1 MAHWQTPQSGPR
13 KIYGLNPTGQARK
26 QAKFIGRSGEVAA
39 MADEVNPDELE
50 IADELIA
57 ERRSEK
63 PGETPE
69 DMTAWQR
76 PITAIIDVI
85 NYRAGQII
93 ALMMVPL
100 IVVVV
105 FEVFARNSFII
116 LSNAGFEEFARSLGL
131 GPTLWVY
138 DMSRMIA
145 GVMFMAAAGYGLMR
159 GVHIR
164 ADFLYRN
171 WSDKTQATVDAA
183 LYLLFF
189 IPSMIL
195 FTVVASKF
203 WWLAYSTGETLQID
217 SAWGPLLWP
226 ARTAMP
232 IGGVLLLL
240 QGLPEIFRAFHKM
253 GKEREKLFVRF
264 LPVYVIV
271 LAWLMLAVFVPDVVP
286 GGAWFSDIM
295 SARPSLSKP
304 IIGLIMLGAMLFVIF
319 IGFPI
324 SFTLIFLGFV
334 FGIWGL
340 NFKLTTLLM
349 TLNTNSTMLNDQLMA
364 VPLFVLMGI
373 VMESAGLM
381 ERLFASI
388 QMIMSRVRG
397 ALFIAV
403 LIVSTI
409 FAAATGIV
417 GASVTLLGIMAGAT
431 MSRSGY
437 NVQLAAGTI
446 TAGGTLGILI
456 PPSIMLIVM
465 GPVLEVSTLDLFRG
479 AFIPGAILAT
489 LYLVYTLGRCW
500 INPSLGPILGPEDQ
514 PDTSKY
520 YGAEVA
526 LICMGVL
533 TVCRVFGLGI
543 GGAFGSIMPFGGLFV
558 LIIVLAFAYAAF
570 KNLSVLRIA
579 VPIAVLFHLYML
591 FANSGEGLSATSA
604 IMAAFMLLLGF
615 LASPIYKANASED
628 FFFSELWTEFFAG
641 LMPPTILISFAL
653 GSILLGFATPAEAAA
668 MGAFGSIILAIAY
681 RKFTFPSFFDS
692 LVKALEITVL
702 IMFLVAASNFFGAQ
716 FSSLGTPRMMTEILL
731 GLDMSPYMILLLVM
745 ALIFL
750 LGWPLEW
757 VPIVL
762 IVVPIL
768 LPTVAAL
775 DIHGLSRYDLMVW
788 FGILVAVNLQ
798 TAWLSPPVALSAYFL
813 KGVVPNWDL
822 KDIYL
827 GMMQFMLVQLT
838 GLILLLIFP
847 QLVLWLPKY
856 MGG

>member
-1 MAHWQTPQSGPR
+1 MA
-13 KIYGLNPTGQARK
+13 
-26 QAKFIGRSGEVAA
+26 
-39 MADEVNPDELE
+39 ADEVNPDELE

-57 ERRSEK
+57 ERRAEA

-76 PITAIIDVI
+76 PITAVIDVI
-85 NYRAGQII
+85 NYRAGQIF

-100 IVVVV
+100 IAVVV
-105 FEVFARNSFII
+105 FEVFMRNSFSI
-116 LSNAGFEEFARSLGL
+116 LQNAGFEDLARTLGL

-138 DMSRMIA
+138 DTSRMIA
-145 GVMFMAAAGYGLMR
+145 GMLFMGAAGYGLMR

-171 WSDKTQATVDAA
+171 WSAKTQATVDAT
-183 LYLLFF
+183 LYLMFF
-189 IPSMIL
+189 IPSMIF
-195 FTVVASKF
+195 FTIVASQF
-203 WWLAYSTGETLQID
+203 WWLAFSKGETMQID

-226 ARTAMP
+226 ARIAMP
-232 IGGVLLLL
+232 IGGFLLLL
-240 QGLPEIFRAFHKM
+240 QGIPEIFRAFHKM
-253 GKEREKLFVRF
+253 GKARERIFVRA
-264 LPVYVIV
+264 LPVYLIA
-271 LAWLMLAVFVPDVVP
+271 LIWLVMAAFLPDYVP
-286 GGAWFSDIM
+286 GGEWFTDLM
-295 SARPSLSKP
+295 KARPGLSKP
-304 IIGLIMLGAMLFVIF
+304 TIGLIMLGAMLFVIF

-334 FGIWGL
+334 FGIWGA

-373 VMESAGLM
+373 VMEAAGLM

-388 QMIMSRVRG
+388 QMIMARVRG

-479 AFIPGAILAT
+479 AFIPGALLAT
-489 LYLVYTLGRCW
+489 LYLLYTLGRCW
-500 INPSLGPILGPEDQ
+500 LNPELGPVLSEEDQ

-526 LICMGVL
+526 LICLGIL
-533 TVCRVFGLGI
+533 TICRVFGLSLNGVFGGI
-543 GGAFGSIMPFGGLFV
+543 VPFGGL
-558 LIIVLAFAYAAF
+558 IVLALTLLVALRAYR
-570 KNLSVLRIA
+570 NLTVLRI
-579 VPIAVLFHLYML
+579 VLPLAVLFHVYM
-591 FANSGEGLSATSA
+591 AVASGLSAWS
-604 IMAAFMLLLGF
+604 IILAAFTVLLAVLGR
-615 LASPIYKANASED
+615 PIYGKDAEGN
-628 FFFSELWTEFFAG
+628 FYFSQLWDEFFAG

-653 GSILLGFATPAEAAA
+653 GSILLGLATPAEAAA
-668 MGAFGSIILAIAY
+668 MGAFGAILLSIGY
-681 RKFTFPSFFDS
+681 RKFTIPSFFDS

-716 FSSLGTPRMMTEILL
+716 FSALGTPKMMTEILL
-731 GLDMSPYMILLLVM
+731 GLDMSPYLILILVM

-768 LPTVAAL
+768 LPTVEKL
-775 DIHGLSRYDLMVW
+775 DIYGLDRYDLMVW

-827 GMMQFMLVQLT
+827 GMMQFMLVQLF
-838 GLILLLIFP
+838 GLILLFIFP
-847 QLVLWLPKY
+847 QLVLWLPAV
-856 MGG
+856 MSGN

>member
-1 MAHWQTPQSGPR
+1 
-13 KIYGLNPTGQARK
+13 
-26 QAKFIGRSGEVAA
+26 
-39 MADEVNPDELE
+39 MADEVNPDDLE

-76 PITAIIDVI
+76 PITAVIDVL

-93 ALMMVPL
+93 ALFMVPL
-100 IVVVV
+100 IAVVV

-138 DMSRMIA
+138 DVSRMVA

-171 WSDKTQATVDAA
+171 WSDKTQATVDAS

-189 IPSMIL
+189 IPSMIM
-195 FTVVASKF
+195 FTVVTAQF
-203 WWLAYSTGETLQID
+203 WWLAFSTGETMQID

-232 IGGVLLLL
+232 IGGALLLL

-253 GKEREKLFVRF
+253 GKEREKLFVRA
-264 LPVYVIV
+264 LPIYVIAV
-271 LAWLMLAVFVPDVVP
+271 TWLMLAIFTPDIVP
-286 GGAWFSDIM
+286 GGAWFSEVM
-295 SARPSLSKP
+295 SARPQMSKP
-304 IIGLIMLGAMLFVIF
+304 TIGLIMLGAMLFVIF

-397 ALFIAV
+397 SLFIAV
-403 LIVSTI
+403 LIVSTV

-479 AFIPGAILAT
+479 AFVPGAILAT

-526 LICMGVL
+526 LICLGVL
-533 TVCRVFGLGI
+533 TICRVFGLGLS
-543 GGAFGSIMPFGGLFV
+543 GTFGVVPFGGLFV
-558 LIIVLAFAYAAF
+558 LIIVGAIAYAAY
-570 KNLSVLRIA
+570 KNLSILRIMLPVA
-579 VPIAVLFHLYML
+579 ILFHIYMV
-591 FANSGEGLSATSA
+591 FANSADGLSVMS
-604 IMAAFMLLLGF
+604 IVFAAFMMLLGV
-615 LASPIYKANASED
+615 LALPIYKPNAEQD
-628 FFFSELWTEFFAG
+628 FYFSPLWDEFFAG

-668 MGAFGSIILAIAY
+668 MGAFGAIVLSVAY

-731 GLDMSPYMILLLVM
+731 GLDMAPFVILLLVM

-775 DIHGLSRYDLMVW
+775 DIHGLDRYDLMVW

-847 QLVLWLPKY
+847 QLVLWLPRY
-856 MGG
+856 LGG

>member
-1 MAHWQTPQSGPR
+1 
-13 KIYGLNPTGQARK
+13 
-26 QAKFIGRSGEVAA
+26 
-39 MADEVNPDELE
+39 MADEPNPEDLE

-57 ERRSEK
+57 ERRSEA

-76 PITAIIDVI
+76 PITAVIDVI
-85 NYRAGQII
+85 NHRAGQII
-93 ALMMVPL
+93 ALLMIPL
-100 IVVVV
+100 IFVVVY
-105 FEVFARNSFII
+105 EVISRNSFSI
-116 LSNAGFEEFARSLGL
+116 LQNAGFEDFARSLGL

-138 DMSRMIA
+138 DTSRMIA

-171 WSDKTQATVDAA
+171 WSPKTQATVDAT
-183 LYLLFF
+183 LYLVFFMPSMLFF
-189 IPSMIL
+189 TI
-195 FTVVASKF
+195 VASQF
-203 WWLAYSTGETLQID
+203 WWLSYSTGETMAID

-232 IGGVLLLL
+232 VGGFLLML
-240 QGLPEIFRAFHKM
+240 QGIPEIFRAFHKM
-253 GKEREKLFVRF
+253 GKERERYFVRA
-264 LPVYVIV
+264 LPVYVIA
-271 LAWLMLAVFVPDVVP
+271 LAWLILLIFVPDLVP
-286 GGAWFSDIM
+286 GGQWFSELM
-295 SARPSLSKP
+295 RARPSLDKP
-304 IIGLIMLGAMLFVIF
+304 TIGLIMLFAMLFVIF

-324 SFTLIFLGFV
+324 SFTLIFLAFV
-334 FGIWGL
+334 FGIWGS

-373 VMESAGLM
+373 VMEAAGLM
-381 ERLFASI
+381 ERLFSSI
-388 QMIMSRVRG
+388 QMIMARVRG

-479 AFIPGAILAT
+479 AFVPGALLAS
-489 LYLVYTLGRCW
+489 LYLIYTLGRCW
-500 INPSLGPILGPEDQ
+500 INPKLGPILSEEDQ
-514 PDTSKY
+514 PDTSRF

-526 LICMGVL
+526 LICLGVL
-533 TVCRVFGLGI
+533 TVCRVFGLGLAGVF
-543 GGAFGSIMPFGGLFV
+543 GGLMPFGGL
-558 LIIVLAFAYAAF
+558 IVLALTVVVAYAAYR
-570 KNLSVLRIA
+570 KLAVLRI
-579 VPIAVLFHLYML
+579 VLPIAVVFHLYMI
-591 FANSGEGLSATSA
+591 FANIGAEGGLPLWQ
-604 IMAAFMLLLGF
+604 IIFGAFTVLLAVLGR
-615 LASPIYKANASED
+615 PIYSKEAD
-628 FFFSELWTEFFAG
+628 DGFYFSSLWDEFFAG

-653 GSILLGFATPAEAAA
+653 GSILLGLATPAEAAA
-668 MGAFGSIILAIAY
+668 MGAFGAIVLSVAY
-681 RKFTFPSFFDS
+681 RKFTMPSFFDS
-692 LVKALEITVL
+692 IIKALEITVL

-716 FSSLGTPRMMTEILL
+716 FSALGTPKMLTELLL
-731 GLDMSPYMILLLVM
+731 GLDMSPYLILLLVM

-768 LPTVAAL
+768 LPTVEAL
-775 DIHGLSRYDLMVW
+775 SLHGLDRYDMMVW

-813 KGVVPNWDL
+813 KGVVPDWDL

-827 GMMQFMLVQLT
+827 GMMQFMLVQLV
-838 GLILLLIFP
+838 GLILILIFP
-847 QLVLWLPKY
+847 QLVLWLPAV
-856 MGG
+856 MSGN

>member
-1 MAHWQTPQSGPR
+1 
-13 KIYGLNPTGQARK
+13 
-26 QAKFIGRSGEVAA
+26 
-39 MADEVNPDELE
+39 MADEPNPEDLE

-57 ERRSEK
+57 ERRAEA

-76 PITAIIDVI
+76 PITAAIDII
-85 NYRAGQII
+85 NYRAGQVI
-93 ALMMVPL
+93 ALLMVPL
-100 IVVVV
+100 IIVVVY
-105 FEVFARNSFII
+105 EVFSRNSFAI
-116 LSNAGFEEFARSLGL
+116 LQNAGFEDLARSLKL

-138 DMSRMIA
+138 DTSRMIA
-145 GVMFMAAAGYGLMR
+145 GVLFMAAAGYGLMR

-164 ADFLYRN
+164 ADFLYRF
-171 WSDKTQATVDAA
+171 WSDKTQATVDAT
-183 LYLLFF
+183 LYMLFF
-189 IPSMIL
+189 IPSMVF
-195 FTVVASKF
+195 FTIVSSEF
-203 WWLAYSTGETLQID
+203 WWLAFSRGETMQID

-226 ARTAMP
+226 ARLAMP
-232 IGGVLLLL
+232 VGGFLLML
-240 QGLPEIFRAFHKM
+240 QGIPEIFRAFHKM
-253 GKEREKLFVRF
+253 GKERERWFVRS
-264 LPVYVIV
+264 LPIYLIG
-271 LAWLMLAVFVPDVVP
+271 LAWLVLAIFTPGIVP
-286 GGAWFSDIM
+286 GGEWFTGIM
-295 SARPSLSKP
+295 KASPGLSKP
-304 IIGLIMLGAMLFVIF
+304 TIGLIMLGAMLFVIF

-324 SFTLIFLGFV
+324 AFTLIFLAFV
-334 FGIWGL
+334 FGIWGA

-373 VMESAGLM
+373 VMEAAGLM

-437 NVQLAAGTI
+437 DVKLAAGTI

-479 AFIPGAILAT
+479 AFIPGALLAS
-489 LYLVYTLGRCW
+489 LYLLYTLGRCW
-500 INPSLGPILGPEDQ
+500 LNPSLGPILAEEDQ
-514 PDTSKY
+514 PETSRF

-526 LICMGVL
+526 LICLGVL
-533 TVCRVFGLGI
+533 TLCRIFGLGM
-543 GGAFGSIMPFGGLFV
+543 GGTFGGLVPFGGLFV
-558 LIIVLAFAYAAF
+558 MLIAMAVAYAAYRSL
-570 KNLSVLRIA
+570 KILRVV
-579 VPIAVLFHLYML
+579 VPIAVLFHLYMIV
-591 FANSGEGLSATSA
+591 ANFGAGGIPIWS
-604 IMAAFMLLLGF
+604 IVFAAFMILLAVLGR
-615 LASPIYKANASED
+615 PIYGPDADEG
-628 FFFSELWTEFFAG
+628 FYFSDLWDEFFAG

-668 MGAFGSIILAIAY
+668 MGAFGAILLSIGY
-681 RKFTFPSFFDS
+681 RKFTIPSFFDS

-702 IMFLVAASNFFGAQ
+702 IMFLVAASNFFGAE
-716 FSSLGTPRMMTEILL
+716 FSALGTPKMMTELLL
-731 GLDMSPYMILLLVM
+731 GLDMSPYLVLLLVM

-768 LPTVAAL
+768 LPTVEAL
-775 DIHGLSRYDLMVW
+775 SVHGLDRYDLMVW

-813 KGVVPNWDL
+813 KGVVPDWDL

-827 GMMQFMLVQLT
+827 GMMQFMLVQLI
-838 GLILLLIFP
+838 GLTLLFIFP
-847 QLVLWLPKY
+847 QLVLWLPRV

>member
-1 MAHWQTPQSGPR
+1 MAEEP
-13 KIYGLNPTGQARK
+13 NPG
-26 QAKFIGRSGEVAA
+26 
-39 MADEVNPDELE
+39 DLE

-57 ERRSEK
+57 ERRAEA
-63 PGETPE
+63 PGETPD
-69 DMTAWQR
+69 DMTSWQR
-76 PITAIIDVI
+76 PITAAIDVL
-85 NYRAGQII
+85 NYRVGQII
-93 ALMMVPL
+93 ALLLVPL
-100 IVVVV
+100 IAVVV
-105 FEVFARNSFII
+105 FEVLSRNSFSI
-116 LSNAGFEEFARSLGL
+116 LQNAGFEDLARSLNL

-138 DMSRMIA
+138 DTSRMIA
-145 GVMFMAAAGYGLMR
+145 GVLFMAAAGYGLMR

-164 ADFLYRN
+164 ADFLYRH
-171 WSDKTQATVDAA
+171 WSVKTQATVDAT

-189 IPSMIL
+189 IPSMVF
-195 FTVVASKF
+195 FTVVAAEF
-203 WWLAYSTGETLQID
+203 WWLAFSTGETRQVD

-226 ARTAMP
+226 ARLAMP
-232 IGGVLLLL
+232 VGAFLLTI
-240 QGLPEIFRAFHKM
+240 QGIPEIFRAFHKM
-253 GKEREKLFVRF
+253 GKKRERWFVRV
-264 LPVYVIV
+264 LPIYLIALIWLV
-271 LAWLMLAVFVPDVVP
+271 LAIFAPDYVP
-286 GGAWFSDIM
+286 GGAWFTDLM
-295 SARPSLSKP
+295 SARPNLDKP
-304 IIGLIMLGAMLFVIF
+304 TIGLIMLAAMLFVIF

-324 SFTLIFLGFV
+324 AFTLIFLAFV
-334 FGIWGL
+334 FGIWGA

-349 TLNTNSTMLNDQLMA
+349 TLNTNSTMWNDQLMA

-373 VMESAGLM
+373 VMEAAGLM

-388 QMIMSRVRG
+388 QMMMARVRG
-397 ALFIAV
+397 SLFIAV

-431 MSRSGY
+431 MTRSGY
-437 NVQLAAGTI
+437 DVRLAAGTI

-479 AFIPGAILAT
+479 AFIPGALLAT

-500 INPSLGPILGPEDQ
+500 LNPKLGPILSEEDQ
-514 PDTSKY
+514 PDTSKF

-526 LICMGVL
+526 LICLGVL
-533 TVCRVFGLGI
+533 TVCRVFGLGV
-543 GGAFGSIMPFGGLFV
+543 GGAFAGLMPFGGLVVFLV
-558 LIIVLAFAYAAF
+558 ATAFAYAAYRS
-570 KNLSVLRIA
+570 LSILRIA
-579 VPIAVLFHLYML
+579 VPIAVLFHLYMV
-591 FANSGEGLSATSA
+591 FSNMSGGLPIFS
-604 IMAAFMLLLGF
+604 IVFGAFTVLLAFLGR
-615 LASPIYKANASED
+615 PIYDKENGKD
-628 FFFSELWTEFFAG
+628 FYFSDLWNEFFAG

-668 MGAFGSIILAIAY
+668 MGAFGSILLSIGY
-681 RKFTFPSFFDS
+681 RKFSISSFFDS

-702 IMFLVAASNFFGAQ
+702 IMFLVAASNFFGAE
-716 FSSLGTPRMMTEILL
+716 FSFLGTPKMMTELLL
-731 GLDMSPYMILLLVM
+731 GLEMSPYLILLLVM
-745 ALIFL
+745 GLIFL

-768 LPTVAAL
+768 LPTVESL
-775 DIHGLSRYDLMVW
+775 SVHGLERYDLMVW

-813 KGVVPNWDL
+813 KGVVPDWDL

-827 GMMQFMLVQLT
+827 GMMQFMLVQLL
-838 GLILLLIFP
+838 GLILIFVFP
-847 QLVLWLPKY
+847 QLVLWLPRV

>member
-1 MAHWQTPQSGPR
+1 MA
-13 KIYGLNPTGQARK
+13 
-26 QAKFIGRSGEVAA
+26 
-39 MADEVNPDELE
+39 ADEVNPDELE

-57 ERRSEK
+57 ERRAEA

-76 PITAIIDVI
+76 PITAAIDVL
-85 NYRAGQII
+85 NYRAGQLI
-93 ALMMVPL
+93 ALLMVPL

-105 FEVFARNSFII
+105 FEVISRNSFSI
-116 LSNAGFEEFARSLGL
+116 LQNAGFEDLARSLGL

-138 DMSRMIA
+138 DTSRMLA
-145 GVMFMAAAGYGLMR
+145 GVLFMAAAGYGLMR

-171 WSDKTQATVDAA
+171 WTDKTQATVDAT

-189 IPSMIL
+189 MPSMIF
-195 FTVVASKF
+195 FTIVASEF
-203 WWLAYSTGETLQID
+203 WWLAFSRGETMQID

-226 ARTAMP
+226 ARLAMP
-232 IGGVLLLL
+232 VGGLLLAL
-240 QGLPEIFRAFHKM
+240 QGIPEIFRAFHKM
-253 GKEREKLFVRF
+253 GKERERWF
-264 LPVYVIV
+264 LRALPIYLVALIWLI
-271 LAWLMLAVFVPDVVP
+271 LAIFTPELVP
-286 GGAWFSDIM
+286 GGEWFTDLM
-295 SARPSLSKP
+295 KAKPNLSKP
-304 IIGLIMLGAMLFVIF
+304 TIGLIMLGAMLFVIF

-324 SFTLIFLGFV
+324 SFTLIFLAFV
-334 FGIWGL
+334 FGIWGA

-388 QMIMSRVRG
+388 QMIMARVRG

-479 AFIPGAILAT
+479 AFIPGALLAS
-489 LYLVYTLGRCW
+489 LYLIYTLGRCW
-500 INPSLGPILGPEDQ
+500 LNPELGPILAEEDQ
-514 PDTSKY
+514 PDTSNF

-526 LICMGVL
+526 LICLGVL
-533 TVCRVFGLGI
+533 TICRVFGLSL
-543 GGAFGSIMPFGGLFV
+543 GGAFGGTIPFAGL
-558 LIIVLAFAYAAF
+558 IVLGVTLAGAYGAYR
-570 KNLSVLRIA
+570 KLSTLRLVL
-579 VPIAVLFHLYML
+579 PIAVAFHLYMV
-591 FANSGEGLSATSA
+591 FANVGADGGLPIWSITLAVF
-604 IMAAFMLLLGF
+604 ILLLAYLGRV
-615 LASPIYKANASED
+615 IYRAESVD
-628 FFFSELWTEFFAG
+628 SFYFSDLWDEFFAG

-653 GSILLGFATPAEAAA
+653 GSILLGLATPAEAAA
-668 MGAFGSIILAIAY
+668 MGAFGAILLSIGY
-681 RKFTFPSFFDS
+681 RKFTIPSFFDS
-692 LVKALEITVL
+692 LIKALEITVL
-702 IMFLVAASNFFGAQ
+702 IMFLVAASNFFGAE
-716 FSSLGTPRMMTEILL
+716 FSALGTPKMMTELLL
-731 GLDMSPYMILLLVM
+731 GLDMSPYLILIIVM

-768 LPTVAAL
+768 LPTVEAL
-775 DIHGLSRYDLMVW
+775 DIYGLERYDLMVW

-827 GMMQFMLVQLT
+827 GMMQFMLVQLL
-838 GLILLLIFP
+838 GLVLLFLFP
-847 QLVLWLPKY
+847 QLVLWLPAV
-856 MGG
+856 MSGN

>member
-1 MAHWQTPQSGPR
+1 MA
-13 KIYGLNPTGQARK
+13 
-26 QAKFIGRSGEVAA
+26 EE
-39 MADEVNPDELE
+39 EVNPDDLE

-57 ERRSEK
+57 ERRAEA

-69 DMTAWQR
+69 DMTSWQR
-76 PITAIIDVI
+76 PITAAIDVI
-85 NYRAGQII
+85 NYRAGQVI
-93 ALMMVPL
+93 ALLMVPL
-100 IVVVV
+100 IVAVVL
-105 FEVFARNSFII
+105 EVISRNSFAI
-116 LSNAGFEEFARSLGL
+116 LQDAGFEDLARTLGL

-138 DMSRMIA
+138 DTSRMLA
-145 GVMFMAAAGYGLMR
+145 GVLFMAAAGYGLMR

-171 WSDKTQATVDAA
+171 WSAKTQATVDAT

-189 IPSMIL
+189 MPSMIF
-195 FTVVASKF
+195 FTVIASEF
-203 WWLAYSTGETLQID
+203 WWLAFSRGETMQVD

-226 ARTAMP
+226 ARLAMP
-232 IGGVLLLL
+232 IGGFLLML

-253 GKEREKLFVRF
+253 GKERERLFVRA
-264 LPVYVIV
+264 LPVYVIG
-271 LAWLMLAVFVPDVVP
+271 LIWLNLAVFQPDLVP
-286 GGAWFSDIM
+286 GGEWFSELM
-295 SARPSLSKP
+295 SARPNMDKAT
-304 IIGLIMLGAMLFVIF
+304 IGLIMLGAMLFVIF

-324 SFTLIFLGFV
+324 AFTLIFLAFV
-334 FGIWGL
+334 FGIWGS

-373 VMESAGLM
+373 VMEAAGLM
-381 ERLFASI
+381 DRLFASI

-437 NVQLAAGTI
+437 DVKLAAGTI

-465 GPVLEVSTLDLFRG
+465 GPVLEVSTLDLFRA
-479 AFIPGAILAT
+479 AFIPGALLAT

-500 INPSLGPILGPEDQ
+500 LNPSLGPVLSEEDQ
-514 PDTSKY
+514 PKTSAF

-526 LICMGVL
+526 LICLGVL
-533 TVCRVFGLGI
+533 TVCRVFGLGMS
-543 GGAFGSIMPFGGLFV
+543 GAFGGVIPFGGLVVFAITCAV
-558 LIIVLAFAYAAF
+558 AYAAYRRL
-570 KNLSVLRIA
+570 NVLRMV
-579 VPIAVLFHLYML
+579 VPIAVIFHLYMIV
-591 FANSGEGLSATSA
+591 ANMGDDGGLPVWSTTF
-604 IMAAFMLLLGF
+604 AAFTVLLAYLGR
-615 LASPIYKANASED
+615 PIYSAAAESE
-628 FFFSELWTEFFAG
+628 FRFSDLWDEFFAG

-668 MGAFGSIILAIAY
+668 MGAFGAILLSLMY
-681 RKFTFPSFFDS
+681 GKFTVPSFFDS
-692 LVKALEITVL
+692 LIKALEITVL

-716 FSSLGTPRMMTEILL
+716 FSALGTPKMMTELLL
-731 GLDMSPYMILLLVM
+731 GLDMSPYLILIVVM

-768 LPTVAAL
+768 LPTVAGIGRPWAGSL
-775 DIHGLSRYDLMVW
+775 RPDGLVWHPGGGEPANRLAIPTGGVIGLLPEGGCAGLGSQGHLPRHDAVHGNS
-788 FGILVAVNLQ
+788 AH
-798 TAWLSPPVALSAYFL
+798 SPHPA
-813 KGVVPNWDL
+813 
-822 KDIYL
+822 
-827 GMMQFMLVQLT
+827 VQLPANGAVAT
-838 GLILLLIFP
+838 QGDGRRIRS
-847 QLVLWLPKY
+847 
-856 MGG
+856 

>member
-1 MAHWQTPQSGPR
+1 MGMA
-13 KIYGLNPTGQARK
+13 
-26 QAKFIGRSGEVAA
+26 V
-39 MADEVNPDELE
+39 DEVNPENLE

-57 ERRSEK
+57 ERRTEA

-69 DMTAWQR
+69 DMTSWQR
-76 PITAIIDVI
+76 PITAVIDVI
-85 NYRAGQII
+85 NYRVGQII
-93 ALMMVPL
+93 ALLIVPL
-100 IVVVV
+100 LVVVV
-105 FEVFARNSFII
+105 IEVLSRNSFSI
-116 LSNAGFEEFARSLGL
+116 LQNAGFEDLARTLGL

-138 DMSRMIA
+138 DTSRMIA
-145 GVMFMAAAGYGLMR
+145 GILFMAAAGYGLMR

-171 WSDKTQATVDAA
+171 WSAKTQATVDAT

-189 IPSMIL
+189 MPSMIF
-195 FTVVASKF
+195 FTVIASDF
-203 WWLAYSTGETLQID
+203 WWLAFSRGETMQVD

-226 ARTAMP
+226 ARLAMP
-232 IGGVLLLL
+232 VGAFLLML

-253 GKEREKLFVRF
+253 GKERERLFVRA
-264 LPVYVIV
+264 LPVYIIA
-271 LAWLMLAVFVPDVVP
+271 LTWLVLAVFHPSVIP
-286 GGAWFSDIM
+286 GGESFSDLM
-295 SARPSLSKP
+295 SARSNMDKAT
-304 IIGLIMLGAMLFVIF
+304 IGLIMLGAMLFVIF

-324 SFTLIFLGFV
+324 AFTLIFLAFV
-334 FGIWGL
+334 FGIWGA

-373 VMESAGLM
+373 VMEAAGLM
-381 ERLFASI
+381 DRLFASI
-388 QMIMSRVRG
+388 QMMMSRVRG

-431 MSRSGY
+431 MTRAGY
-437 NVQLAAGTI
+437 DVKLAAGTI

-479 AFIPGAILAT
+479 AFIPGAMLAT
-489 LYLVYTLGRCW
+489 LYLLYTLGRCW
-500 INPSLGPILGPEDQ
+500 LNPDLGPILSEEDQ
-514 PDTSKY
+514 PQTSPF

-526 LICMGVL
+526 LICLGVL
-533 TVCRVFGLGI
+533 TVCRVFGLAM
-543 GGAFGSIMPFGGLFV
+543 GGAFSGMIPFGGL
-558 LIIVLAFAYAAF
+558 IVLSITCAIAYAAYRRL
-570 KNLSVLRIA
+570 NLLKIVL
-579 VPIAVLFHLYML
+579 PFTLLFHIYMI
-591 FANSGEGLSATSA
+591 FATVGEDGSLSIWSITLGS
-604 IMAAFMLLLGF
+604 FTLLLGY
-615 LASPIYKANASED
+615 LGRPIYNAASD
-628 FFFSELWTEFFAG
+628 NGFYFSDLWDEFFAG

-653 GSILLGFATPAEAAA
+653 GSILLGLATPAEAAA
-668 MGAFGSIILAIAY
+668 MGAFGAILLAIGY
-681 RKFTFPSFFDS
+681 GKFTFPSFFDS

-702 IMFLVAASNFFGAQ
+702 IMFLVAASNFFGAE
-716 FSSLGTPRMMTEILL
+716 FSYLGTPKMMTELLL
-731 GLDMSPYMILLLVM
+731 GLDMSPYLVLIVIM

-768 LPTVAAL
+768 LPTVEAL
-775 DIHGLSRYDLMVW
+775 DIHGLDRYDLMVW

-813 KGVVPNWDL
+813 KGVVPDWDL

-827 GMMQFMLVQLT
+827 GMMQFMGIQLI
-838 GLILLLIFP
+838 GLILLFIFP
-847 QLVLWLPKY
+847 QLVLWLPRV
-856 MGG
+856 MSGG

>member
-1 MAHWQTPQSGPR
+1 
-13 KIYGLNPTGQARK
+13 
-26 QAKFIGRSGEVAA
+26 
-39 MADEVNPDELE
+39 MADEPNPADLE

-57 ERRSEK
+57 ERRSEA
-63 PGETPE
+63 PGQTPE
-69 DMTAWQR
+69 DMTPWQR
-76 PITAIIDVI
+76 PITAAIDVI
-85 NYRAGQII
+85 NYRAGQLI
-93 ALMMVPL
+93 ALMLVPL
-100 IVVVV
+100 IAVVVY
-105 FEVFARNSFII
+105 EVISRNSFSI
-116 LSNAGFEEFARSLGL
+116 LQNAGYADLARSLGL

-138 DMSRMIA
+138 DTSRMIA
-145 GVMFMAAAGYGLMR
+145 GVLFMAAAGYGLMR

-171 WSDKTQATVDAA
+171 WSDKTQATVDAT
-183 LYLLFF
+183 LYLFFF
-189 IPSMIL
+189 IPSMIF
-195 FTVVASKF
+195 FTIVAAEY
-203 WWLAYSTGETLQID
+203 WWLAFSRGETMQVD
-217 SAWGPLLWP
+217 SAWGPRLWP
-226 ARTAMP
+226 ARLAMP
-232 IGGVLLLL
+232 VGGFLLML
-240 QGLPEIFRAFHKM
+240 QGIPEIFRAFHKM
-253 GKEREKLFVRF
+253 GKERERLFVRA
-264 LPVYVIV
+264 LPIYLIV
-271 LAWLMLAVFVPDVVP
+271 LTWLILAIFTPDYVP
-286 GGAWFSDIM
+286 GGEWFTDIM
-295 SARPSLSKP
+295 KARPGLNKP
-304 IIGLIMLGAMLFVIF
+304 TIGLIMLGAMLFVIF

-324 SFTLIFLGFV
+324 SFTLIFLAFV
-334 FGIWGL
+334 FGIWGS

-373 VMESAGLM
+373 VMEAAGLM

-388 QMIMSRVRG
+388 QMLMARVRG
-397 ALFIAV
+397 SLFIAV

-479 AFIPGAILAT
+479 AFIPGAMLAS
-489 LYLVYTLGRCW
+489 LYLIYTLGRCW
-500 INPSLGPILGPEDQ
+500 LNPSLGPILSEEDQ
-514 PDTSKY
+514 PDTSKF
-520 YGAEVA
+520 YGAEIA
-526 LICMGVL
+526 LICLGML
-533 TVCRVFGLGI
+533 TLCRIFGLAM
-543 GGAFGSIMPFGGLFV
+543 GGAFGWIMPFGGLVVFAIA
-558 LIIVLAFAYAAF
+558 LIVAIAAYR
-570 KNLSVLRIA
+570 KLSVLRI
-579 VPIAVLFHLYML
+579 VLPIAVLFHLYMIY
-591 FANSGEGLSATSA
+591 ANSGGGNGVSIWS
-604 IMAAFMLLLGF
+604 IVFAAFIILLAV
-615 LASPIYKANASED
+615 LARPIYSPEADKE
-628 FFFSELWTEFFAG
+628 FYFSDLWNEFFAG

-668 MGAFGSIILAIAY
+668 MGAFGSILLSIGY
-681 RKFTFPSFFDS
+681 RKFTIPGFFDS

-702 IMFLVAASNFFGAQ
+702 IMFLVAASNFFGAE
-716 FSSLGTPRMMTEILL
+716 FSALGTPKMMTELLL
-731 GLDMSPYMILLLVM
+731 GLDLSPYLILLLVM

-768 LPTVAAL
+768 LPTVEAL
-775 DIHGLSRYDLMVW
+775 SLHGLSRYDMMVW

-827 GMMQFMLVQLT
+827 GMMQFMLVQLF
-838 GLILLLIFP
+838 GLALLLIFP
-847 QLVLWLPKY
+847 QLVLWLPSY
-856 MGG
+856 MDGG